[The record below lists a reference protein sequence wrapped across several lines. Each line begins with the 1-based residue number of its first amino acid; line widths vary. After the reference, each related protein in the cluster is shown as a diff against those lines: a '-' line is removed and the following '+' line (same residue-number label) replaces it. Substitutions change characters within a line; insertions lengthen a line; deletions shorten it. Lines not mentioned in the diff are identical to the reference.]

1 MTSLR
6 AFFHRL
12 LEAMFG
18 PEVPDTHP
26 WAGPVGVGP
35 QGRPQVSAAG
45 IAVVVFLTALGL
57 LLGAFALISAIYRD

>member
-26 WAGPVGVGP
+26 WAGLSGWDRKD
-35 QGRPQVSAAG
+35 GRK
-45 IAVVVFLTALGL
+45 
-57 LLGAFALISAIYRD
+57 